1 MRKRQGRPYRRN
13 SACHHWPGSDTS
25 RPDRPIRAGPGPR
38 PLRSRSR
45 GLLPAGQ
52 QSRHSSARSARTPPG
67 PAQNAA
73 SEPAP
78 ASMPTRRDQR
88 MPWSGASR
96 LATQAQSIQDVDER
110 GRYAT
115 IMRSRPDSGQYS
127 PGTAN
132 TLEHSNP
139 APARRLSVEDATACG
154 RADRTDIVPQ
164 AMRCQAT
171 ARAGRPSR
179 RHGDA
184 VVVCVCLRQL
194 AGGTW
199 DRCWGWPCRVSRAR
213 VPR

>member
-127 PGTAN
+127 IPRGPQTRLSIQTRHPLVGCLSRTQLPAAAQIARISCLRRCAAKLQRVPEGRHAGTA
-132 TLEHSNP
+132 TLLLCAS
-139 APARRLSVEDATACG
+139 A
-154 RADRTDIVPQ
+154 
-164 AMRCQAT
+164 
-171 ARAGRPSR
+171 
-179 RHGDA
+179 
-184 VVVCVCLRQL
+184 
-194 AGGTW
+194 
-199 DRCWGWPCRVSRAR
+199 
-213 VPR
+213 